1 MFVMRHSK
9 SPHASQPQR
18 GPIAISSVYQCG
30 LGPSDMSLCH
40 SLLPNAH
47 GPIFCRKELREK
59 VGVKVRLLDRFF
71 YRTEVRAHGPIFCWK
86 QLREIIGAIL
96 YSSKNQRTRTD
107 FHTDFLSGH
116 LDVPEF
122 DGSTNR

>member
-18 GPIAISSVYQCG
+18 GPIAISSD
-30 LGPSDMSLCH
+30 LSLCH

-71 YRTEVRAHGPIFCWK
+71 IGLKSGHTDRFFVGSSSEKSSERFYIAAKVSAHEPTFTPIFGLGIWMYLSLMG
-86 QLREIIGAIL
+86 QQIVSGAAL
-96 YSSKNQRTRTD
+96 ES
-107 FHTDFLSGH
+107 
-116 LDVPEF
+116 
-122 DGSTNR
+122 